1 MMKKSITL
9 ALCAAALGLARPA
22 RAQEPTPARM
32 AAAEQLVAS
41 IDMESSYKRTMD
53 SMIQAQIRQNP
64 MIAQFEPTMRAFFDR
79 YLSWQQV
86 RPDML
91 RVYALTYTEDEM
103 RQLMAFYQTPLGK
116 RLLETM
122 PEVAARSSELTQR
135 RLMEHMPELQQ
146 QIMQQMQSGAAAAP
160 ATPATPAR
168 P

>member
-1 MMKKSITL
+1 MKMRIAL
-9 ALCAAALGLARPA
+9 ALCAAAVGLARPA

-32 AAAEQLVAS
+32 AAAERLVAS

-53 SMIQAQIRQNP
+53 TMIQGQIRQNP
-64 MIAQFEPTMRAFFDR
+64 AIAPFEATMRAFFDR
-79 YLSWQQV
+79 YLSWPQV
-86 RPDML
+86 RPDMV

-103 RQLMAFYQTPLGK
+103 RQLMAFYATPLGK

-122 PEVAARSSELTQR
+122 PELAARSSELTQR

-146 QIMQQMQSGAAAAP
+146 QIMQQMQSGAGAPPAAP
-160 ATPATPAR
+160 ATPAR